1 MLENPE
7 NNNDKKDDKNRG
19 LNLLIIII
27 LAAAFASVLLF
38 IHTRATA
45 DKAEELT
52 YDQFTAMVEKGEISK
67 VVLKD
72 GKLIITPK
80 SEEGKDEKD
89 IETQTV
95 RLIGTELEELDV
107 GMRLCLVFLV
117 GLLWIL
123 FWHRFLCGLGLFV

>member
-7 NNNDKKDDKNRG
+7 NNNNKKDDKNRG

-95 RLIGTELEELDV
+95 RLIGTEDGLNELLSGTGIV
-107 GMRLCLVFLV
+107 YIKETASLAASLITVE
-117 GLLWIL
+117 
-123 FWHRFLCGLGLFV
+123 